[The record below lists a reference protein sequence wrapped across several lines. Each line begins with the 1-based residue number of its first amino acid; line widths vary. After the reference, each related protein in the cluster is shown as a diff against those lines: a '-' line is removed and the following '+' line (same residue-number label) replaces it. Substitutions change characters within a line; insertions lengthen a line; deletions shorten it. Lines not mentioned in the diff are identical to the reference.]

1 MRFSGSQF
9 LQILRIV
16 LGSISAV
23 SQVRSLI
30 LPEERLFQGM
40 SVGSFSRTA
49 AGNRAYDCSPA
60 TKITIPNK
68 FTPIRKK
75 ELHFLTVSINIGDFF
90 NENLLKGFMI
100 HFFQKTSICYLAF
113 PDSNSGMK
121 IHVSTQLVRCGS
133 SSN

>member
-23 SQVRSLI
+23 SRVRSLI
-30 LPEERLFQGM
+30 LPEERLFRGM
-40 SVGSFSRTA
+40 SVGSFSRTV
-49 AGNRAYDCSPA
+49 AGNRAQDCSPA

-75 ELHFLTVSINIGDFF
+75 ELHFLTVSINIGDL
-90 NENLLKGFMI
+90 NENPINRFHGTYFSENKHLL
-100 HFFQKTSICYLAF
+100 
-113 PDSNSGMK
+113 SG
-121 IHVSTQLVRCGS
+121 IS
-133 SSN
+133 